1 MDIEKELIKT
11 GICMVK
17 SGLVKGTWGNV
28 SIRHGENM
36 WITPSGIAYEDLIP
50 EDIAVVEVATGK
62 QLDGRQ
68 KPSSEM
74 PLHLI
79 IYQNLEEIHSV
90 VHTHSIYASA
100 FAAMQ
105 EEIPCYTEDH
115 AQIIGGSIPVAKYA
129 FPGTAALGEN
139 VLRIFRRDRYAGLMA
154 KHGLVAIGRSLREA
168 WTAAE
173 IAEKSA
179 QVASVIRGTG
189 KNPKP
194 IDEEEIAQMRKNYLE
209 SYSKEIIKY

>member
-1 MDIEKELIKT
+1 MDIAKEMIQT
-11 GICMVK
+11 GVSMVK
-17 SGLVKGTWGNV
+17 SGLVKGTWGNI

-36 WITPSGIAYEDLIP
+36 WITPSGIAYGDLTP
-50 EDIAVVEVATGK
+50 EDIAVVEIITGK
-62 QLDGRQ
+62 QVGGRQ
-68 KPSSEM
+68 KPSSEI

-79 IYQNLEEIHSV
+79 IYQNLEEVHSI

-129 FPGTAALGEN
+129 FPGTTALAEN

-154 KHGLVAIGRSLREA
+154 KHGLVTIGRSLREA

-179 QVASVIRGTG
+179 QVASVIRGMG

-194 IDEEEIAQMRKNYLE
+194 IEEEEIAQMRKIYLE
-209 SYSKEIIKY
+209 SYSKEIIKF